1 MKKWVLL
8 CAAALLFAGGASAQ
22 DFPRAEVFGGYSFAH
37 LGADGSSA
45 NFNGGSASVAY
56 NLFPW
61 LGVVGDF
68 GGYHGDSSFGNGN
81 LYSYLFGPKVALRHG
96 PITPFVQALFGG
108 AHATA
113 SVSCDTARVK
123 PQGTVECGS
132 IGENSF
138 AMTVGGGLDW
148 NATPHIG
155 VRLIQAEYFMTNFA
169 NTRENGAR
177 ISAGVVFRF

>member
-8 CAAALLFAGGASAQ
+8 CAAAFLFAGIASAQ
-22 DFPRAEVFGGYSFAH
+22 DFPKAEVFGGYSFAH
-37 LGADGSSA
+37 LGADGGSA

-56 NLFPW
+56 NLYPW
-61 LGVVGDF
+61 IGIVGDF
-68 GGYHGDSSFGNGN
+68 GGYHGDSSFADAN
-81 LYSYLFGPKVALRHG
+81 LYSYLFGPRISLRHG
-96 PITPFVQALFGG
+96 PITPFVQTLFGG
-108 AHATA
+108 AHASA
-113 SVSCDTARVK
+113 SEECDAAKVQ
-123 PQGTVECGS
+123 PEVGGCGS

-169 NTRENGAR
+169 SVRENGAR
-177 ISAGVVFRF
+177 ISTGVVFRF

>member
-8 CAAALLFAGGASAQ
+8 CAAALLFSGMASAQ
-22 DFPRAEVFGGYSFAH
+22 DFPRVEAFGGYSYAH
-37 LGADGSSA
+37 LSADSVSS
-45 NFNGGSASVAY
+45 NLNGGSASVAY
-56 NLFPW
+56 NLYSW

-68 GGYHGDSSFGNGN
+68 GGYHGDANFGNAN
-81 LYSYLFGPKVALRHG
+81 LYSYLFGPKIALRHG

-108 AHATA
+108 AHASAT
-113 SVSCDTARVK
+113 VDCEDTARIRS
-123 PQGTVECGS
+123 QDDGCGS
-132 IGENSF
+132 VGENSF

-169 NTRENGAR
+169 STRENGAR